1 MKLGCHRDFHN
12 NFHPKCE
19 SASRLFQPGGGP
31 SRGLLC
37 DCTTSAINRLQ
48 QFDIKHTNIHQAN
61 AKQTQLTAASS
72 PDAIMPTILS
82 QSLVG
87 PALKHD
93 R

>member
-1 MKLGCHRDFHN
+1 MKLGCHRDFYN
-12 NFHPKCE
+12 NYHPKCE
-19 SASRLFQPGGGP
+19 SASGLFQ
-31 SRGLLC
+31 LC

>member
-1 MKLGCHRDFHN
+1 MKVLVGSFNQAEALVGAFSVIVQLR
-12 NFHPKCE
+12 
-19 SASRLFQPGGGP
+19 RLIVF
-31 SRGLLC
+31 S
-37 DCTTSAINRLQ
+37 N
-48 QFDIKHTNIHQAN
+48 IKHTNIHQAN
-61 AKQTQLTAASS
+61 AKQTQLAAASS